1 MITIEKA
8 FEIILGLVRPGKI
21 ERRSL
26 GEALGCC
33 LGGDIRADRD
43 LPPTDRSA
51 MDGYAVRAGDLA
63 RDPRSLRLVGEVS
76 AGSAK
81 RPTVRAG
88 TCVTILTGASIP
100 PGADTVVKVEE
111 TQQQDGL
118 VTFCSPAKKG
128 ANIRLRGEE
137 VSKGQ
142 IVLPKG
148 AVLNAAQIG
157 LCASVGKAAVRVY
170 QRPDVAVLC
179 TGEEL
184 RDAGEKV
191 GPHQLR
197 DSNGPALVAGLNA
210 AGIRKIAHEIVPD
223 DLKVLA
229 KRLTRAA
236 ATCNVVI
243 LTGGVSVGKYDYVLE
258 AVKQIG
264 GKVRFHGVA
273 MKPGRPQLYA
283 TLSGNRHIFGLP
295 GNPLSVLTGFYELV
309 LPAIRRMSGFDESSC
324 REVLYLPLVRSVAS
338 KGTRANFFLGKLVW
352 SKSGLGVKPIR
363 SCGSAD
369 LAAGAK
375 ADGVIFVQRNVR
387 QISTGELVRF
397 TPWRNV
403 L

>member
-8 FEIILGLVRPGKI
+8 FEIILGHIRPLKI
-21 ERRSL
+21 ERRVL
-26 GEALGCC
+26 DEALGCC

-51 MDGYAVRAGDLA
+51 MDGYAVRAKDLVK
-63 RDPRSLRLVGEVS
+63 DPRSLRLVGEVS
-76 AGSAK
+76 AGSAEL
-81 RPTVRAG
+81 PSVRVG

-111 TQQQDGL
+111 TEEHDGL
-118 VTFCSPAKKG
+118 VTFLSAAKKG
-128 ANIRLRGEE
+128 ANIRWRSEE
-137 VSKGQ
+137 VTKGQ
-142 IVLPKG
+142 IVLHKG

-170 QRPDVAVLC
+170 GRPDVAVLC

-184 RDAGEKV
+184 RGPGEKV

-197 DSNGPALVAGLNA
+197 NSNGPALLAGLNA
-210 AGIRKIAHEIVPD
+210 AGIRNIAHEIVPD
-223 DLKVLA
+223 DPKVLA

-236 ATCNVVI
+236 AKHNVVI

-258 AVKQIG
+258 AVKAIG
-264 GKVRFHGVA
+264 GKVRFHGIA

-283 TLSGNRHIFGLP
+283 TLRGNRHIFGLP

-309 LPAIRRMSGFDESSC
+309 LPAIRRLSGFDEASC
-324 REVLYLPLVRSVAS
+324 REVLHLPLVRSVRS
-338 KGTRANFFLGKLVW
+338 KGRRATFLLGELVW
-352 SKSGLGVKPIR
+352 SKSGLRVKPVK

-375 ADGVIFVQRNVR
+375 ADGVLLVPRNER
-387 QISTGELVRF
+387 EIPAGELVRF
-397 TPWRNV
+397 TPWRPI